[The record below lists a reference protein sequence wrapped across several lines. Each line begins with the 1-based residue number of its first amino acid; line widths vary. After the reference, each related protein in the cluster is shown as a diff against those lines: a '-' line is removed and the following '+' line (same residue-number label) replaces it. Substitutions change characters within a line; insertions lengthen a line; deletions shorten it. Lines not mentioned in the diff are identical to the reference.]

1 MRLLKALPVVIALS
15 LVTPAALADVDL
27 ERANLARMI
36 REIEFLI
43 SETKTMEAQ
52 APDNVRIR
60 FRYDLLREDLIRM
73 RQAVADHLND
83 SLDSARPVEPLHQMY
98 RR

>member
-1 MRLLKALPVVIALS
+1 MRLLKPLSFVIAMS
-15 LVTPAALADVDL
+15 LVSLPAFADIDL

-43 SETKTMEAQ
+43 GETKTMEAQ
-52 APDNVRIR
+52 APDSVRIR

-73 RQAVADHLND
+73 RQAIADHIND

>member
-1 MRLLKALPVVIALS
+1 MRLLKALPFILILS
-15 LVTPAALADVDL
+15 LVTPVALADVDL

-36 REIEFLI
+36 REIEFLLA
-43 SETKTMEAQ
+43 ETKTMEAQ

-73 RQAVADHLND
+73 RQAIADHIND